1 MEWIWFI
8 LMLAV
13 VGFIVG
19 GLARLVV
26 PGKDTLGVFGT
37 VMAGLGGSL
46 LGGLI
51 GQALFGPLEWWAG
64 LLFAVGGAALLV
76 IPFSMRST
84 RRPIAH

>member
-1 MEWIWFI
+1 MEWIWLL

-13 VGFIVG
+13 TGFIVG

-26 PGKDTLGVFGT
+26 PGKDSLGVFGS
-37 VMAGLGGSL
+37 VLAGLAGSL
-46 LGGLI
+46 IGGLV

-76 IPFSMRST
+76 LPFSMRNT
-84 RRPIAH
+84 GRPVTY